1 MPLDDNQL
9 QAWLDDLA
17 ARHRVPGV
25 VCAISD
31 AGRVSTAATGIANLN
46 TGVPMTVDTAYL
58 TGSITKVVLS
68 TIIMTVVEEGLLDL
82 DSPLVSYAPDVQFGA
97 DVDVAR
103 SLTLRNVM
111 NHSSGVDTADLF
123 VPTRPYPD
131 GIYDYLAPMAQAVKL
146 TDPGIVS
153 SYNNIGWIAAE
164 MVLRNVTGQTFHE
177 LVRDRIIEPLGM
189 TRTVTS
195 VPEAILNRVA
205 VGSFLM
211 PGGEHRPTSQF
222 AYPDSWAA
230 PGTTPITT
238 VRDTLAFLLMHLR
251 GGVSADGVRLLT
263 LASVEAMQTPTSP
276 DPTGPESGFGL
287 GWRYVEAGGRRIF
300 SHGGGSPGGTAHAL
314 ISPADDFAM
323 VAFVNS
329 DVGMTTVHRELID
342 LALPHGPSPLA
353 APAETARDDVDLRP
367 FVGRFR
373 RAGEVL
379 DIAVDDARLSVRI
392 TPVEDE
398 KAGAMATQ
406 SDVPEFGVV
415 PTGESSLLPAD
426 ERFPGGVTALTFY
439 EPGPAGYGL
448 VYFGGRLSRRIAGS

>member
-1 MPLDDNQL
+1 VPLDDNQL

-353 APAETARDDVDLRP
+353 APAETARDDVDMRP

-398 KAGAMATQ
+398 KVGAMATQ

>member
-1 MPLDDNQL
+1 VPLDDNQL

-379 DIAVDDARLSVRI
+379 DIAVDDSRLSVRI

-398 KAGAMATQ
+398 KVGAMATQ

>member
-379 DIAVDDARLSVRI
+379 DIAVDDSRLSVRI

-398 KAGAMATQ
+398 KVGAMATQ

>member
-1 MPLDDNQL
+1 MPLDDSQL

-17 ARHRVPGV
+17 AKHRVPGV
-25 VCAISD
+25 VCAIWD

-97 DVDVAR
+97 DVDVAQ

-123 VPTRPYPD
+123 APARPYPD
-131 GIYDYLAPMAQAVKL
+131 GIYDYLAPMAQAAKL

-153 SYNNIGWIAAE
+153 SYNNIGWIGAE

-177 LVRDRIIEPLGM
+177 LVRHRIIEPLGM

-195 VPEAILNRVA
+195 VSEAILNRVA

-211 PGGEHRPTSQF
+211 AGGEHRPTSQF
-222 AYPDSWAA
+222 MYPDSWAA

-251 GGVSADGVRLLT
+251 GGVSADGVPLLT

-276 DPTGPESGFGL
+276 DPTGPGSGFGL
-287 GWRYVEAGGRRIF
+287 GWRYVEGGGRRIF

-329 DVGMTTVHRELID
+329 DVGMTTVHRDLID

-353 APAETARDDVDLRP
+353 APAGTARDDVDLRP
-367 FVGRFR
+367 FVGRYR

-392 TPVEDE
+392 APVEDE
-398 KAGAMATQ
+398 MVGAMATK

-426 ERFPGGVTALTFY
+426 ERFPGGVTELTFY

-448 VYFGGRLSRRIAGS
+448 VYFGGRLSRRITGS